1 MNSTSPRTVLVTGGN
16 TGIGAAFAAAIARPG
31 VHVVLACRSAGRA
44 EAALAAVRGGG
55 ATASFLE
62 LDLADLTSADAAARA
77 FARDHDA
84 LDLLVDNA
92 GLAGQR
98 GTTSDGWELA
108 FGVNHL
114 GHFAFTLPLLPLL
127 ERSRGSV
134 VVVSSG
140 SHYQAKA
147 IRWGDLRQPTKSTTG
162 MAEYEVS
169 KVCNILFTAELR
181 RRHPSV
187 GAVAV
192 HPGRIASDIWRP
204 VPWPVR
210 AVLPRLLCM
219 KSVEAG
225 AQTLVRAAELARDP
239 ASAPLY
245 LHELE
250 PRAPSRLALDAAL
263 AEELWS
269 RSEDALAAALSRR
282 AAA

>member
-1 MNSTSPRTVLVTGGN
+1 MNSSPRTILVTGGN
-16 TGIGAAFAAAIARPG
+16 TGIGAAFAAAVARPG
-31 VHVVLACRSAGRA
+31 VHHVLACRSAERA
-44 EAALAAVRGGG
+44 EAALQAARAKG

-62 LDLADLTSADAAARA
+62 LDLGDLAGADRAARA
-77 FARDHDA
+77 FAREHGE

-92 GLAGQR
+92 GLAGQH
-98 GTTSDGWELA
+98 GTTTDGWELA

-114 GHFAFTLPLLPLL
+114 GHFAFTLPLVPLV
-127 ERSRGSV
+127 ERARGSI

-147 IRWGDLRQPTKSTTG
+147 IRWGDLREPTKSATG

-169 KVCNILFTAELR
+169 KVCNVLFAAELR
-181 RRHPSV
+181 RRHPSIGV
-187 GAVAV
+187 VAV

-204 VPWPVR
+204 IPWPVR
-210 AVLPRLLCM
+210 AVLPKLLGM
-219 KSVEAG
+219 KSVEVG
-225 AQTLVRAAELARDP
+225 AQTLVRAAERARDP

-250 PRAPSRLALDAAL
+250 PRAPSALASDAAL

-269 RSEDALAAALSRR
+269 RSEAALSAALSFR